1 MLEPTIYFN
10 IVFVF
15 FRMKKEHNELIHRLA
30 LHFVPGI
37 GSVKYKKLLETFG
50 NATDVF
56 KQNTKSLKKTESIS
70 DTNVQAIKNF
80 TDFDKI
86 ETLLDIHHKKGIEV
100 VFFDEEKYPQKLI
113 HCVDCPPFLFYK
125 GNTNFNADKIISI
138 VGTRNCTEYGKKI
151 CEELVSDLK
160 AYDVTI
166 VSGLAMGIDIAAHK
180 TCVKNGLPTIAILA
194 HGLGSIYP
202 LAHKSV
208 ADSIMENGAIMSE
221 YVYDVKAETGFFPMR
236 NRIVAGISDATIV
249 IETQKKGGSMIT
261 AELALGYNKDVFAV
275 PGRIKDSKSEGCNY
289 LIQSQKAQ
297 LISSAADIANQLCW
311 NKNFV
316 AKPKQLQLFIEL
328 SEDEKNIYTL
338 LQSKEKIHIDELVYL
353 SNLNSSKV
361 AGVLLNLE
369 MQGIIKSMPGKM
381 ITLA

>member
-1 MLEPTIYFN
+1 
-10 IVFVF
+10 
-15 FRMKKEHNELIHRLA
+15 MKKEHNELIHRLA